1 MHQFSQVHPVSRITG
16 EGMADK
22 NISRW
27 GLCLNKRK
35 GVGRRGSLITVN
47 PSRDKSDGFGKNAPV
62 FHVYPAFRTTSKER
76 AKCLKTS
83 GWERGI
89 GTALGRDDVG
99 PCYTRGSEPR
109 R

>member
-1 MHQFSQVHPVSRITG
+1 MFKQEKGGG
-16 EGMADK
+16 EAGQ
-22 NISRW
+22 
-27 GLCLNKRK
+27 LNMCTA
-35 GVGRRGSLITVN
+35 TVN

-89 GTALGRDDVG
+89 
-99 PCYTRGSEPR
+99 
-109 R
+109 